1 MRRFN
6 NIIVSSL
13 KRSSIVSTPIRSS
26 VCPAIRFSSSL
37 KEKEKGDE
45 SRYFAQQEAAKLA
58 TLKANVESILS
69 RSDDDST
76 KAELLEILATEP
88 NKEKTIIEKLGLN
101 DWKFALPTGLLVGL
115 PVISNEVLIL
125 DAESL
130 IVVAFIYFCSTMY
143 TQAGPAIYSALN
155 EQKQEIWQQMKSLD
169 DTLIKELKITIESNE
184 KVLTLKEDIEDI
196 YKITNDM
203 SVAQA
208 EAFNAAEEHK
218 YRDAIVKK
226 LDQLVALEDGV
237 SHKIRT
243 RLLAKVKQDVL
254 TTFAKDSKV
263 KEAALEQAISVLIA
277 GPNGKLGNDT
287 VGQVFATAVKNYKE
301 SYSKQAP
308 GSDEIIA
315 QLEKDIKAITS
326 PPEVD
331 QAGGNVYETH
341 KIFPLP
347 ATETITWT
355 TPLPYKA

>member
-1 MRRFN
+1 MK
-6 NIIVSSL
+6 NIIINVIIIIYL
-13 KRSSIVSTPIRSS
+13 LLFYLLLLLLLIILLLL
-26 VCPAIRFSSSL
+26 I
-37 KEKEKGDE
+37 EKEKGDE

-76 KAELLEILATEP
+76 KAELLELLTEDP
-88 NKEKTIIEKLGLN
+88 KKEKSIIEKMGLN

-184 KVLTLKEDIEDI
+184 KVLTLKEDIEEI
-196 YKITNDM
+196 YKITNEM

-208 EAFNAAEEHK
+208 EAFNMAEEHK
-218 YRDAIVKK
+218 YREAIAKK
-226 LDQLVALEDGV
+226 LDQLVALEEGATY
-237 SHKIRT
+237 KIRT
-243 RLLAKVKQDVL
+243 RMLAKVKEDVL
-254 TTFAKDSKV
+254 ATFAKDSKI
-263 KEAALEQAISVLIA
+263 KDAALEQAIAVLTA
-277 GPNGKLGNDT
+277 GPSGKLGKDT
-287 VGQVFATAVKNYKE
+287 VGQVFATAVKSYRE
-301 SYSKQAP
+301 SYSKLSP
-308 GSDEIIA
+308 GSDEIIK
-315 QLEKDIKAITS
+315 QLEKDIAAIIT
-326 PPEVD
+326 PPEVEN
-331 QAGGNVYETH
+331 AGGNVYDTH

-347 ATETITWT
+347 ATETITWK
-355 TPLPYKA
+355 TPLPYKN

>member
-1 MRRFN
+1 
-6 NIIVSSL
+6 
-13 KRSSIVSTPIRSS
+13 
-26 VCPAIRFSSSL
+26 
-37 KEKEKGDE
+37 
-45 SRYFAQQEAAKLA
+45 
-58 TLKANVESILS
+58 
-69 RSDDDST
+69 
-76 KAELLEILATEP
+76 
-88 NKEKTIIEKLGLN
+88 
-101 DWKFALPTGLLVGL
+101 
-115 PVISNEVLIL
+115 
-125 DAESL
+125 
-130 IVVAFIYFCSTMY
+130 MY

-218 YRDAIVKK
+218 YREAIVKK

-243 RLLAKVKQDVL
+243 RLLAKVKEDVL
-254 TTFAKDSKV
+254 ATFAKDTKV

-277 GPNGKLGNDT
+277 GPNGKLGKDT